1 MNKAIDI
8 LKRNWL
14 YLAGAVIGGI
24 GGYLYWYY
32 IGCNT
37 GTCPITASP
46 TMSMIWAA
54 IAGGLIFGFFK
65 REKNN
70 EKNETNFISI
80 TIRRLFI

>member
-14 YLAGAVIGGI
+14 YLAGAVTGGI
-24 GGYLYWYY
+24 GGYLYWYH

-46 TMSMIWAA
+46 AMSVIWAA
-54 IAGGLIFGFFK
+54 IVGGLIFGFFK
-65 REKNN
+65 K
-70 EKNETNFISI
+70 K
-80 TIRRLFI
+80 

>member
-24 GGYLYWYY
+24 GGYLYWYN

-37 GTCPITASP
+37 GTCPITSSP
-46 TMSMIWAA
+46 TMSVIWAA
-54 IAGGLIFGFFK
+54 TMGSLIFGFFK
-65 REKNN
+65 RE
-70 EKNETNFISI
+70 
-80 TIRRLFI
+80 RR